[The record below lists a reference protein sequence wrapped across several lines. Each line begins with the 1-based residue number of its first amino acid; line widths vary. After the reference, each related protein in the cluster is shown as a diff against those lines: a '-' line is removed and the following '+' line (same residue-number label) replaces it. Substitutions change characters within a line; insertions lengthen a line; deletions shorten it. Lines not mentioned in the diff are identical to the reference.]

1 MNNAIVT
8 HRFIITPP
16 LPLTFTHLFVDFMTY
31 YHTNKKKYS
40 LFSGVILL
48 AALAMPSLSF
58 AHAKMVRSSPEGNAV
73 LTESP
78 KQVDVWFDDKVG
90 TEYKALAVI
99 DSKGKRVDN
108 KDMVQEATDLT
119 HFYVTVPLLAPD
131 TYTVRYRAVSIDT
144 HIVTGK
150 YQFTIKAP

>member
-1 MNNAIVT
+1 MT
-8 HRFIITPP
+8 HYQ
-16 LPLTFTHLFVDFMTY
+16 H
-31 YHTNKKKYS
+31 NKKIWGLA
-40 LFSGVILL
+40 LF
-48 AALAMPSLSF
+48 AALAMLPSLSF
-58 AHAKMVRSSPEGNAV
+58 AHAKMVRSSPEQDTV

-108 KDMVQEATDLT
+108 KDLVQETFDSAHLYTTL
-119 HFYVTVPLLAPD
+119 PLLPPD
-131 TYTVRYRAVSIDT
+131 TYTVRYRVVSIDT

>member
-1 MNNAIVT
+1 MT
-8 HRFIITPP
+8 HNQ
-16 LPLTFTHLFVDFMTY
+16 
-31 YHTNKKKYS
+31 TNK
-40 LFSGVILL
+40 LFSGFILL
-48 AALAMPSLSF
+48 TALALPSPSF
-58 AHAKMVRSSPEGNAV
+58 AHAKMVRSSPEQNAV

-108 KDMVQEATDLT
+108 KDLVQETLDSAHL
-119 HFYVTVPLLAPD
+119 YATVPTLPPD
-131 TYTVRYRAVSIDT
+131 TYTVRYRVVSIDT

>member
-1 MNNAIVT
+1 MT
-8 HRFIITPP
+8 HNQA
-16 LPLTFTHLFVDFMTY
+16 
-31 YHTNKKKYS
+31 NK

-48 AALAMPSLSF
+48 TALSMPSLSF
-58 AHAKMVRSSPEGNAV
+58 AHAKMVRSSPEENAV

-99 DSKGKRVDN
+99 NSKGERVDN
-108 KDMVQEATDLT
+108 KDMVQSSDLA
-119 HFYVTVPLLAPD
+119 HFYVTVPVLTPD

-150 YQFTIKAP
+150 YPFTIKTP

>member
-1 MNNAIVT
+1 MT
-8 HRFIITPP
+8 H
-16 LPLTFTHLFVDFMTY
+16 Y
-31 YHTNKKKYS
+31 QTNKKKYT

-58 AHAKMVRSSPEGNAV
+58 AHAKMVRSSPEENAV

-78 KQVDVWFDDKVG
+78 KQVDVWFDAAVG

-108 KDMVQEATDLT
+108 KDLVQETLDSAHL
-119 HFYVTVPLLAPD
+119 YATVPLLPPD
-131 TYTVRYRAVSIDT
+131 TYTVRYRVVSIDT

>member
-1 MNNAIVT
+1 M
-8 HRFIITPP
+8 TPNQA
-16 LPLTFTHLFVDFMTY
+16 H
-31 YHTNKKKYS
+31 K
-40 LFSGVILL
+40 LFSGFILL
-48 AALAMPSLSF
+48 TALALPSSAF
-58 AHAKMVRSSPEGNAV
+58 AHAKMVRSSPEQNAV

-99 DSKGKRVDN
+99 NSKGERVDN
-108 KDMVQEATDLT
+108 KDMVQEASDLA
-119 HFYVTVPLLAPD
+119 HFYVTVPTLTPD

>member
-1 MNNAIVT
+1 MRN
-8 HRFIITPP
+8 
-16 LPLTFTHLFVDFMTY
+16 FMTHY
-31 YHTNKKKYS
+31 QTNQKKYT

-48 AALAMPSLSF
+48 AALALPSPSF
-58 AHAKMVRSSPEGNAV
+58 AHAKMVRSSPAENAV

-108 KDMVQEATDLT
+108 KDLVQETLDSAHL
-119 HFYVTVPLLAPD
+119 YATVPTLPPD
-131 TYTVRYRAVSIDT
+131 TYTVRYRVVSIDT

>member
-1 MNNAIVT
+1 MT
-8 HRFIITPP
+8 HYQHNKKIWG
-16 LPLTFTHLFVDFMTY
+16 LALFV
-31 YHTNKKKYS
+31 
-40 LFSGVILL
+40 
-48 AALAMPSLSF
+48 ALAMLPSLSF
-58 AHAKMVRSSPEGNAV
+58 AHAKMVRSSPEQDAV

-108 KDMVQEATDLT
+108 KDLVQETFDSAHLYT
-119 HFYVTVPLLAPD
+119 TVPLLPPD
-131 TYTVRYRAVSIDT
+131 TYTVRYRVVSIDT

>member
-1 MNNAIVT
+1 MS
-8 HRFIITPP
+8 H
-16 LPLTFTHLFVDFMTY
+16 HY
-31 YHTNKKKYS
+31 KNKH
-40 LFSGVILL
+40 LFSGLLL
-48 AALAMPSLSF
+48 ASALITPSLAFS
-58 AHAKMVRSSPEGNAV
+58 HAIMVRSSPEQNAV

-78 KQVDVWFDDKVG
+78 KQVDVWFNDKVG

-108 KDMVQEATDLT
+108 QDLVQETFDQSHLYATLQNL
-119 HFYVTVPLLAPD
+119 PPD
-131 TYTVRYRAVSIDT
+131 TYTVRYRVVSLDT

>member
-1 MNNAIVT
+1 MT
-8 HRFIITPP
+8 HS
-16 LPLTFTHLFVDFMTY
+16 LTHL
-31 YHTNKKKYS
+31 KKYT
-40 LFSGVILL
+40 LL
-48 AALAMPSLSF
+48 SNFLLISALVLPAPVY
-58 AHAKMVRSSPEGNAV
+58 AHAIMVRSTPEKDAV

-78 KQVDVWFDDKVG
+78 KQVDVWFNDKVG

-108 KDMVQEATDLT
+108 KDLVQEPADHL
-119 HFYVTVPLLAPD
+119 YATVPNLPPD
-131 TYTVRYRAVSIDT
+131 TYTVRYRVVSIDT

>member
-1 MNNAIVT
+1 MT
-8 HRFIITPP
+8 HN
-16 LPLTFTHLFVDFMTY
+16 HA
-31 YHTNKKKYS
+31 NK

-48 AALAMPSLSF
+48 TVLALPAPCF
-58 AHAKMVRSSPEGNAV
+58 AHAKMVRSSPDKDAV

-99 DSKGKRVDN
+99 NSKGERVDN
-108 KDMVQEATDLT
+108 KDMVQEASDLA
-119 HFYVTVPLLAPD
+119 HFYVTVPALTPD

>member
-1 MNNAIVT
+1 MT
-8 HRFIITPP
+8 HYQ
-16 LPLTFTHLFVDFMTY
+16 H
-31 YHTNKKKYS
+31 NKKICGFA
-40 LFSGVILL
+40 LF
-48 AALAMPSLSF
+48 AALAFMPALSF
-58 AHAKMVRSSPEGNAV
+58 AHAIMVRSAPEKDAV

-78 KQVDVWFDDKVG
+78 KQVDVWFNDKVG

-108 KDMVQEATDLT
+108 KDLVQETFDQSHLYA
-119 HFYVTVPLLAPD
+119 TVPTLPPD
-131 TYTVRYRAVSIDT
+131 TYTVRYRVVSIDT